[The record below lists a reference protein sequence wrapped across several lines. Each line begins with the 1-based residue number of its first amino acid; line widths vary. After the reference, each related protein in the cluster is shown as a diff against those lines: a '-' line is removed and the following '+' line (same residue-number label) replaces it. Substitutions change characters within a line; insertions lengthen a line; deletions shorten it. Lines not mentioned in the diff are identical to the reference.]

1 MSIQSELIKFNDKIR
16 VDFDKKVELREKR
29 EVLLRKL
36 RKSDKI
42 PSFKAFNQG
51 SYALYTGVTP
61 ESGKEYDIDVAL
73 RFSKNKSDYDPIE
86 LKNKVREVLQS
97 HTEYGAEI
105 KTPCV
110 TVTYKKDGE
119 ASYHV
124 DLVVYLYE
132 DKEDENSQLYIAKG
146 KCKDSQSWEKAD
158 PEGLVKYIN
167 EGIEEGAEREQYRR
181 VVRYLKK
188 WKNRRFSNTGHASP
202 ASIGLTLM
210 ALETF
215 IYCIDDDLNALLT
228 VVSEIENKFI
238 INSFSDSGKPLY
250 RIKLPLPD
258 CLDFESDND
267 VFIKMSD
274 AQMTDF
280 KDKISKL
287 KTDLTDERDE
297 VDEQEQ
303 YKKLNKIFGDDFEVP
318 KSEVSAKKQFNY
330 VPHSSAS
337 GIE

>member
-188 WKNRRFSNTGHASP
+188 
-202 ASIGLTLM
+202 
-210 ALETF
+210 
-215 IYCIDDDLNALLT
+215 
-228 VVSEIENKFI
+228 
-238 INSFSDSGKPLY
+238 
-250 RIKLPLPD
+250 
-258 CLDFESDND
+258 
-267 VFIKMSD
+267 
-274 AQMTDF
+274 
-280 KDKISKL
+280 
-287 KTDLTDERDE
+287 
-297 VDEQEQ
+297 
-303 YKKLNKIFGDDFEVP
+303 
-318 KSEVSAKKQFNY
+318 
-330 VPHSSAS
+330 
-337 GIE
+337 

>member
-1 MSIQSELIKFNDKIR
+1 MSVQSELVKFNDKIR
-16 VDFDKKVELREKR
+16 VDYKTKSELKTKR
-29 EVLLRKL
+29 DVLLSKL
-36 RKSDKI
+36 KGSDKI
-42 PSFKAFNQG
+42 PAFKEYNQG
-51 SYALYTGVTP
+51 SYALYTGVKP
-61 ESGKEYDIDVAL
+61 ESGEEYDIDVAL
-73 RFSKNKSDYDPIE
+73 RFSKNKSDYEPIE
-86 LKNKVREVLQS
+86 LKNKIWEVLQN

-132 DKEDENSQLYIAKG
+132 DKDDEDSQLYIAKG

-167 EGIEEGAEREQYRR
+167 EGIEEGAKRDQFRR

-188 WKNRRFSNTGHASP
+188 WKNRRFSSTGHASP
-202 ASIGLTLM
+202 PSIGLTLM
-210 ALETF
+210 ALEEF
-215 IYCIDDDLNALLT
+215 VYCIDDDLNALLT

-238 INSFSDSGKPLY
+238 FNNVSDSGKRLY
-250 RIKLPLPD
+250 RIKLSLPD
-258 CLDFESDND
+258 YLGFESDND

-287 KTDLTDERDE
+287 KSDLTDVRDE

-330 VPHSSAS
+330 IPHSSAS